1 MMIELKLYTGK
12 VISVD
17 DEDKKGR
24 IQIKILP
31 EMKDVNDSDCPFLEY
46 FFGNSSEDELVQDF
60 PPVNTLVW
68 CLCDENFYDKYY
80 LGRRNIKGTYDFDTV
95 KDLLDSIDDIT
106 YSDTD
111 YKSLKFYLYEDGSL
125 FFHNKSEGYRG
136 FLHKDSTYDL
146 YDKDGNRFIYGKDK
160 DIKIYNDNGYFL
172 IPTNGNIEINGD
184 QDYAVA
190 YNDLKTAF
198 DQLKSDFD
206 NFVNITYNLHTH
218 ATAPPGPIS
227 VPSVTG
233 SSSSADM
240 SGAKIDSI
248 KVP

>member
-1 MMIELKLYTGK
+1 MIELKLYTGK
-12 VISVD
+12 VISTD
-17 DEDKKGR
+17 DEDIKGR

-31 EMKDVNDSDCPFLEY
+31 EMKDINDDDCPFLEP
-46 FFGNSSEDELVQDF
+46 FFGNSSEDEIIQDF
-60 PPVNTLVW
+60 PPTNTLVW

-80 LGRRNIKGTYDFDTV
+80 LWRRNIKGTYDFDTV
-95 KDLLDSIDDIT
+95 KNLLDKF
-106 YSDTD
+106 SDADSSDSD
-111 YKSLKFYLYEDGSL
+111 YQYLKFYLYEDQSL
-125 FFHNKSEGYRG
+125 AFHNSNNGEHG
-136 FLHKDSTYDL
+136 FLHKNETYTL
-146 YDKDGNRFIYGKDK
+146 YDKDGNLFIYGKDK

-172 IPTNGNIEINGD
+172 IPSNGNIELNGD
-184 QDYAVA
+184 QDFAVA

-227 VPSVTG
+227 VPSVVG
-233 SSSSADM
+233 SSSTADM